1 MSEPSQNVATPPA
14 VRDADADHRFR
25 ESARRHGWD
34 PDDPWVGGY
43 ATLEWRRSR
52 HAYDDLF
59 TSVRGKK
66 VLEFGCHFGGT
77 SIVLA
82 TLGAEVTALDVDPMY
97 VELAQLNVERHGLS
111 DRIRVHHVPDT
122 TAMPFADGEFEL
134 VSCNSVLEYV
144 PPERL
149 PAVQREIDRVLGP
162 WGFIVILGTSNR
174 LWPVECHSR
183 RPLMNYVPR
192 LLRPLFPGRSI
203 YSVFP
208 WQLRRG
214 FGDYVDISQQDR
226 GRLIVDLK
234 AKMGLSG
241 PRLMALSAANRLLGP
256 LGMHVGCV
264 SPTITMVLQKRGEG
278 GAGDG

>member
-1 MSEPSQNVATPPA
+1 MTMNPHGPSTRSISRWTA
-14 VRDADADHRFR
+14 
-25 ESARRHGWD
+25 G
-34 PDDPWVGGY
+34 
-43 ATLEWRRSR
+43 RRS
-52 HAYDDLF
+52 
-59 TSVRGKK
+59 
-66 VLEFGCHFGGT
+66 GGT
-77 SIVLA
+77 YSS
-82 TLGAEVTALDVDPMY
+82 TLL
-97 VELAQLNVERHGLS
+97 
-111 DRIRVHHVPDT
+111 
-122 TAMPFADGEFEL
+122 
-134 VSCNSVLEYV
+134 
-144 PPERL
+144 
-149 PAVQREIDRVLGP
+149 
-162 WGFIVILGTSNR
+162 
-174 LWPVECHSR
+174 
-183 RPLMNYVPR
+183 
-192 LLRPLFPGRSI
+192 PGRSI